1 MGLLDFYSTSGCGE
15 FLLIE
20 PNYYF
25 LLFETEPLGG
35 GAIAYKKEEAVG
47 VSLRKCMVLRYVEI
61 CIMFVLQLIFVQI
74 KKKNEII
81 TLIVVELLCLLVFPL
96 HTE

>member
-1 MGLLDFYSTSGCGE
+1 MLDFYSTSGCGE

-35 GAIAYKKEEAVG
+35 GAIAYKKEKSVI
-47 VSLRKCMVLRYVEI
+47 RKCNLKIIGCFDREKFDVIISISKRQFCFFYGGVLSDKR
-61 CIMFVLQLIFVQI
+61 
-74 KKKNEII
+74 
-81 TLIVVELLCLLVFPL
+81 
-96 HTE
+96 